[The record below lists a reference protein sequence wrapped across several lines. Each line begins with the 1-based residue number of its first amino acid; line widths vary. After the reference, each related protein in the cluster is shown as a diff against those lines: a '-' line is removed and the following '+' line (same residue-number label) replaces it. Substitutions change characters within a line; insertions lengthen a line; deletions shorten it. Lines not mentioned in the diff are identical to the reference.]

1 MAGAI
6 AEACPPEKT
15 AAILKTASAD
25 RSRDCDGSF
34 AGHTHARNPLPQL
47 RFAAYIFK
55 KYGDSTR
62 PPIAH

>member
-6 AEACPPEKT
+6 AEACPAEKT
-15 AAILKTASAD
+15 AAILKTVSAD

-47 RFAAYIFK
+47 RFAAYISK